1 MRRFTRLFLVTCLML
16 LCSQTSWADFK
27 NFSVQVN
34 NQAGTLLTAAEQ
46 TQGTQ
51 FSFGVAVAT
60 DGTVSR
66 VETTDASSVA
76 TVSGK
81 FHSDHG
87 ATELSVVVPVD
98 GNVKISVG
106 QCTFS
111 GSDIKVTNASGQVVA
126 SKSPGKNC
134 WKNSHDNITELN
146 YTGGATTLTI
156 SGMGYCPYVAVE
168 KSTAVIQKFN
178 VTFTNNDSEAVG
190 KAPDAVAFTKGDAP
204 ITIPANK
211 TLYKEG
217 FTLTAWTDGASKY
230 APGTGFTPTADI
242 TLTPCFEKNEK
253 TLADRTEPVTLL
265 WDFQRKNGAPLLAE
279 EGAGKTGP
287 YVTQAIIDGKSIDVK
302 MDYDAT
308 NGKIANGN
316 WNDWAQMINGTK
328 FTIPSCKGAVVSIEA
343 YSTPTT
349 TTIDGL
355 TD

>member
-51 FSFGVAVAT
+51 FSFGVAVAA

-126 SKSPGKNC
+126 SKTPGKNC

-156 SGMGYCPYVAVE
+156 SGMGYCP
-168 KSTAVIQKFN
+168 
-178 VTFTNNDSEAVG
+178 
-190 KAPDAVAFTKGDAP
+190 
-204 ITIPANK
+204 
-211 TLYKEG
+211 
-217 FTLTAWTDGASKY
+217 
-230 APGTGFTPTADI
+230 
-242 TLTPCFEKNEK
+242 
-253 TLADRTEPVTLL
+253 
-265 WDFQRKNGAPLLAE
+265 
-279 EGAGKTGP
+279 
-287 YVTQAIIDGKSIDVK
+287 
-302 MDYDAT
+302 
-308 NGKIANGN
+308 
-316 WNDWAQMINGTK
+316 
-328 FTIPSCKGAVVSIEA
+328 
-343 YSTPTT
+343 
-349 TTIDGL
+349 
-355 TD
+355 

>member
-51 FSFGVAVAT
+51 FSFGVAVAA

-98 GNVKISVG
+98 GNVKITVG

-111 GSDIKVTNASGQVVA
+111 GSDIKVTDASGQVVA

-178 VTFTNNDSEAVG
+178 VTFTNNDSETVG
-190 KAPDAVAFTKGDAP
+190 KAPEAVAFTEGDAP

-217 FTLTAWTDGASKY
+217 LPLQHGLTAQASM
-230 APGTGFTPTADI
+230 
-242 TLTPCFEKNEK
+242 
-253 TLADRTEPVTLL
+253 
-265 WDFQRKNGAPLLAE
+265 LLALVSPLRLTSLSHLALRRTRRHWQIAPNQSPSF
-279 EGAGKTGP
+279 GISSVRTALHCLQRRALARLVLTSHKL
-287 YVTQAIIDGKSIDVK
+287 SLMVK
-302 MDYDAT
+302 ASM
-308 NGKIANGN
+308 
-316 WNDWAQMINGTK
+316 
-328 FTIPSCKGAVVSIEA
+328 
-343 YSTPTT
+343 
-349 TTIDGL
+349 
-355 TD
+355 